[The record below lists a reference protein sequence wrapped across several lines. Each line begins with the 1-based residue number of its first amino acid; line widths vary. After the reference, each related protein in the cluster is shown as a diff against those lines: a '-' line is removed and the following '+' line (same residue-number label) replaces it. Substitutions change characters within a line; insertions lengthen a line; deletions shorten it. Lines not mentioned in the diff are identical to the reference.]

1 VTPYYQDDA
10 VTILNADCR
19 SLAGLSGF
27 RCIVA
32 DPPWDHS
39 DHAAISFGFNDPN
52 GRQGKHPPCRRTHL
66 PYSVMPLAEIEALP
80 VAGCADKDAVLYLW
94 TTSRFLEAAHGVAR
108 KWGFKPGPVL
118 VWCKPQNQGLLGG
131 TFLSNVEFVLTAKRG
146 NPKATGKAG
155 SRWFTG
161 PRRKHSEKPH
171 EFQTMV
177 EAVSPGPR
185 LELFARRARLGW
197 TVWGNEVDTEPPAAP
212 PPPTK
217 AGSIAR
223 CESGLPV
230 RSLSYQP
237 SDLALSDET

>member
-1 VTPYYQDDA
+1 MTDLLKDLQGQKFR
-10 VTILNADCR
+10 TIC
-19 SLAGLSGF
+19 
-27 RCIVA
+27 A

-39 DHAAISFGFNDPN
+39 DHAAISFGCNDPT
-52 GRQGKHPPCRRTHL
+52 GRSGKHPPCRALTL
-66 PYSVMPLAEIEALP
+66 PYPVMTLAEIEELP

-155 SRWFTG
+155 SRWFTW

-171 EFQTMV
+171 EFQDMV

-185 LELFARRARLGW
+185 LELFARRVRPGW
-197 TVWGNEVDTEPPAAP
+197 TCWGNEVEANAKLCGGNPSAPA
-212 PPPTK
+212 T
-217 AGSIAR
+217 
-223 CESGLPV
+223 V
-230 RSLSYQP
+230 RGGQ
-237 SDLALSDET
+237 